1 MRRIDKR
8 KSACYFIARI
18 KKPLKRRSNRKGRP
32 QRAGELLRTRGRCAG
47 KWIAEGKGKGASPRV
62 SGPCARV
69 KGRGCVGTL
78 VRVGSLRRP
87 GKGGTMGLCLQA
99 RPLGDGP
106 FSFPPFL
113 FPHAGTASRG
123 QQVSVFSID
132 RFPKRKERKEGFPWQ
147 KKGSSTPRRPK
158 AFPFRI

>member
-47 KWIAEGKGKGASPRV
+47 KWIAEGKGKRGGSAGV

-69 KGRGCVGTL
+69 KGRK
-78 VRVGSLRRP
+78 RVGAFVREDRLAGSSKVVPWVCDDRLVLRGAGLFCTAGRSLSPTPVWHPAANESPAQSLQGRQ
-87 GKGGTMGLCLQA
+87 KG
-99 RPLGDGP
+99 
-106 FSFPPFL
+106 
-113 FPHAGTASRG
+113 
-123 QQVSVFSID
+123 
-132 RFPKRKERKEGFPWQ
+132 KEGFPWQ
-147 KKGSSTPRRPK
+147 KRETSRTPRAK
-158 AFPFRI
+158 AFPFRT